1 MMVQVTKMNGAGN
14 DFVLIDNRDQKLKL
28 TRDQVTR
35 LCHRQR
41 GIGADGLFLLT
52 PSKFGKADWG
62 WEFYNSDGST
72 ADMCGNGA
80 RCFARFIARQTGA
93 KSQTTFETG
102 AGVILA
108 TFDGQR
114 VTINLT
120 RPKELR
126 LNQSLPLASGKL
138 QVHSVDTGVPHVVTF
153 VPDADKAMVQQL
165 GAQIRNHEHFA
176 PSGAN
181 VNFVQVLGPNS
192 IRVRTYERGVE
203 GETLACGTGV
213 TASALVSAAVH
224 GFSSPVK
231 VQVQGGD
238 ILEVSFNDQ
247 GSEFS
252 DVKLTGP
259 ADFCFDGKIEI

>member
-1 MMVQVTKMNGAGN
+1 MGLLYRKAGRAERVRKIEKDLPITNRLGLHARPAAMFVRIASRYRSEIWVSKEGEEVNGKSIMGLMMLAAG
-14 DFVLIDNRDQKLKL
+14 QGSKL
-28 TRDQVTR
+28 RV
-35 LCHRQR
+35 
-41 GIGADGLFLLT
+41 
-52 PSKFGKADWG
+52 
-62 WEFYNSDGST
+62 
-72 ADMCGNGA
+72 
-80 RCFARFIARQTGA
+80 RCEG
-93 KSQTTFETG
+93 
-102 AGVILA
+102 
-108 TFDGQR
+108 
-114 VTINLT
+114 
-120 RPKELR
+120 
-126 LNQSLPLASGKL
+126 
-138 QVHSVDTGVPHVVTF
+138 
-153 VPDADKAMVQQL
+153 PDADKAMVQQL